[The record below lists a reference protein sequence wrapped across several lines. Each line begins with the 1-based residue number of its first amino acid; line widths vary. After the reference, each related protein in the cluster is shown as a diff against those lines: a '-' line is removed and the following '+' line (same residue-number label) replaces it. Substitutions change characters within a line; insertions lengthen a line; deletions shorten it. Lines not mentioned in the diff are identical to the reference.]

1 MSTKP
6 SVIRRIF
13 VGLWRTVNGLRKL
26 ILNLLVF
33 GLLAALI
40 VAMTEEEPVS
50 VKPDTALVLELSGSI
65 VDQKRY
71 VDPIEALFSQGK
83 NNPDEHEILLADV
96 LDTIH
101 NAEVDSRIKAIVLVL
116 PDLRRAGMSKL
127 QVIGEALNEFRA
139 SGKQVFAYGNFFD
152 QQQYLLASY
161 ADKIYLN
168 PQGGVM
174 IDGLSSYQMYFKSAL
189 EKLDVQ
195 THVFRV
201 GTYKSAVEPFLRDDM
216 SPAAKEANTALLNGL
231 WQSYSDTVAVNRQLQ
246 PDQLSLSAEDY
257 LAQLDKAN
265 GQPAQVA
272 INLGWVDK
280 LVTRDGFRE
289 EMKQLLPEDKEHHSF
304 RQVHFDDYLALMKQP
319 SLPLSEQNIG
329 VIVAK
334 GKILNGYQQPGEIG
348 GESTSALLRK
358 ARYDDDIKAVVLRV
372 DSPGGSAFA
381 SEQIR
386 QEVLALQKANK
397 PVVIS
402 MGSVAASGGYWISA
416 DADYIFATPTTITGS
431 IGIFGMITTFEKTLA
446 NLGIYT
452 DGVATSDWAG
462 LSVTRALSP
471 QVSAVIQ
478 RGIERGYQEFINIV
492 ASGRG
497 MSPQDVDKIA
507 QGRVWTGV
515 KALELGL
522 VDELG
527 DMQQA
532 VAKAAELAGL
542 SQYDTHLFEQELS
555 AEQLFIQQL
564 FGAASGWLP
573 DLRADS
579 GLLEQLINQAK
590 LEISLLDSFN
600 DPNGIYLYCDTCN
613 D

>member
-13 VGLWRTVNGLRKL
+13 VGLWRMVNGLRKL
-26 ILNLLVF
+26 ILNILVF
-33 GLLAALI
+33 GLLAAFI
-40 VAMTEEEPVS
+40 VTLS
-50 VKPDTALVLELSGSI
+50 SDDSIKVKPDTALVLELSGSI

-71 VDPIEALFSQGK
+71 IDPVEAFFSQGK
-83 NNPDEHEILLADV
+83 NNPDEHEILLSDV

-101 NAEVDSRIKAIVLVL
+101 NATEDRRIEAIVLIL

-127 QVIGEALNEFRA
+127 QVIGDALNEFRA
-139 SGKQVFAYGNFFD
+139 AGKKVLAYGDYYD
-152 QQQYLLASY
+152 QQQYFLASF
-161 ADKIYLN
+161 ADRVYLN

-174 IDGLSSYQMYFKSAL
+174 IDGLASYRMYFKSAL

-216 SPAAKEANTALLNGL
+216 SPAAKEANTALLGGL
-231 WQSYSDTVAVNRQLQ
+231 WQSYEDTILANRKIKA
-246 PDQLSLSAEDY
+246 DTLSLNADEY
-257 LAQLDKAN
+257 LAYLDKAK
-265 GQPAQVA
+265 GQPAMVA
-272 INLGWVDK
+272 LQLGWVDA
-280 LVTRDGFRE
+280 LGTLDSFRS
-289 EMKQLLPEDKEHHSF
+289 EMKTLVAADDEHHTF
-304 RQVHFDDYLALMKQP
+304 RQVHFEDYLSLINQP
-319 SLPLSEQNIG
+319 SLTMAEENIAL
-329 VIVAK
+329 VVAK

-386 QEVLALQKANK
+386 QEVLALQQANK
-397 PVVIS
+397 PVVVS
-402 MGSVAASGGYWISA
+402 MGSYAASGGYWISA

-446 NLGIYT
+446 NLGIHT

-462 LSVTRALSP
+462 LTVTRSLSP
-471 QVSAVIQ
+471 QVQAVIQ
-478 RGIERGYQEFINIV
+478 RGIERGYSEFINIV
-492 ASGRG
+492 AQGRN
-497 MSPQDVDKIA
+497 MSTTDVDKIA

-527 DMQQA
+527 DLQAA
-532 VAKAAELAGL
+532 VAKAAEFAGL
-542 SQYDTHLFEQELS
+542 EHYDTKLIEQELS
-555 AEQLFIQQL
+555 AEQALIQDL
-564 FGAASGWLP
+564 FGAASAYLP
-573 DLRADS
+573 QMQADKGMLAQMLS
-579 GLLEQLINQAK
+579 KAEQELQI
-590 LEISLLDSFN
+590 LDSFN
-600 DPNGIYLYCDTCN
+600 DPNGIYLYCDICN
-613 D
+613 Y

>member
-6 SVIRRIF
+6 SFIRRIF

-26 ILNLLVF
+26 IVNLLIF
-33 GLLAALI
+33 GLLALLI
-40 VAMTEEEPVS
+40 VTLTKEKSVS

-71 VDPIEALFSQGK
+71 VNPIEALFSQGK
-83 NNPDEHEILLADV
+83 NNHDEHEILLADV
-96 LDTIH
+96 LKTIH
-101 NAEVDSRIKAIVLVL
+101 NAQVDSRIKAIVLIL

-189 EKLDVQ
+189 EKLDIQ

-216 SPAAKEANTALLNGL
+216 SPAAKEANTELLNSL
-231 WQSYSDTVAVNRQLQ
+231 WQSYSDTVAANRQLQ
-246 PDQLSLSAEDY
+246 PEQLALSAQGY
-257 LAQLDKAN
+257 LTQLDKTN
-265 GQPAQVA
+265 DQPAQVA
-272 INLGWVDK
+272 INMGWVDN

-304 RQVHFDDYLALMKQP
+304 RQVHFDDYLALIKQP
-319 SLPLSEQNIG
+319 SLPLGDQNVG
-329 VIVAK
+329 LIVAK

-348 GESTSALLRK
+348 GESTAALLRK
-358 ARYDDDIKAVVLRV
+358 ARYDDNIKAVVLRV

-397 PVVIS
+397 PVVVS

-431 IGIFGMITTFEKTLA
+431 IGIFGLITTFEKSLA
-446 NLGIYT
+446 NLGIHT

-462 LSVTRALSP
+462 QSVTRTLSP

-478 RGIERGYQEFINIV
+478 RGIERGYREFINIV
-492 ASGRG
+492 ASGRD
-497 MSPQDVDKIA
+497 MSPQEVDKIA

-515 KALELGL
+515 KALKLGL

-527 DMQQA
+527 DMPKA

-542 SQYDTHLFEQELS
+542 SQYDTHLFEQEPS
-555 AEQLFIQQL
+555 AEQLLVQEL
-564 FGAASGWLP
+564 FGAASSYLP
-573 DLRADS
+573 DLHADP
-579 GLLEQLINQAK
+579 GLLEQLINQARQ
-590 LEISLLDSFN
+590 EIRLLDSFN

-613 D
+613 Y

>member
-6 SVIRRIF
+6 SIIRRIF
-13 VGLWRTVNGLRKL
+13 VGLWRTINGLRKI
-26 ILNLLVF
+26 ILNILVF
-33 GLLAALI
+33 GLLAAFI
-40 VAMTEEEPVS
+40 VALSSEDTVT
-50 VKPDTALVLELSGSI
+50 VKPDTALVLDLAGSI

-71 VDPIEALFSQGK
+71 IDPVEAFFSQGK
-83 NNPDEHEILLADV
+83 NNPDEHEILLSDV

-101 NAEVDSRIKAIVLVL
+101 NATEDSRIQAIAIVL

-127 QVIGEALNEFRA
+127 QVIGEALEQFKA
-139 SGKQVFAYGNFFD
+139 AGKKVYAYGDYFN
-152 QQQYLLASY
+152 QQQYFLASF
-161 ADKIYLN
+161 ADRIYLN

-174 IDGLSSYQMYFKSAL
+174 IDGLASYRMYFKSAL

-216 SPAAKEANTALLNGL
+216 SPAAKEANMALLKGL
-231 WQSYSDTVAVNRQLQ
+231 WQSYSDTVVGNRKLD
-246 PDQLSLSAEDY
+246 PASLTLSAEQY
-257 LAQLDKAN
+257 LAELDKAD
-265 GQPAQVA
+265 GQPAKVA
-272 INLGWVDK
+272 MDMGWVDE
-280 LVTRDGFRE
+280 LATIDTFRTD
-289 EMKQLLPEDKEHHSF
+289 MKKIVAADDEHHTF
-304 RQVHFDDYLALMKQP
+304 RQVHFEDYLTLLSQP
-319 SLPLSEQNIG
+319 SLTMTEQNIG

-348 GESTSALLRK
+348 GESTAKLLRK

-386 QEVLALQKANK
+386 QEVLALQQANK
-397 PVVIS
+397 PVVVS

-431 IGIFGMITTFEKTLA
+431 IGIFGMLTTFEKTLA
-446 NLGIYT
+446 NLGIHT
-452 DGVATSDWAG
+452 DGVATTDWAG
-462 LSVTRALSP
+462 LTVTRSLSP

-492 ASGRG
+492 AQGRD
-497 MSPQDVDKIA
+497 MTPTEVDKVA

-527 DMQQA
+527 DMQAA
-532 VAKAAELAGL
+532 VAKAAEFAGL
-542 SQYDTHLFEQELS
+542 QQYDTKLIEQELS
-555 AEQLFIQQL
+555 AEQAFIQQM
-564 FGAASGWLP
+564 FGTASAYLP
-573 DLRADS
+573 QMKSDKGMLAS
-579 GLLEQLINQAK
+579 LISQAEDELK
-590 LEISLLDSFN
+590 VLDSFN
-600 DPNGIYLYCDTCN
+600 DPNGIYLYCDICN
-613 D
+613 Y